1 MKVSGNVRTNTKF
14 LVLTAMFIAI
24 GIVLPI
30 AFHSIPNAGKI
41 MLPMHIP
48 VLLCGFICG
57 PIYGMLAGVLTPIL
71 SSAMTQ
77 MPPMY
82 PMAVIMLV
90 ELAVYGFTSGIMIR
104 VIKTK
109 WSLVN
114 IYISLVIA
122 LVLGRVVS
130 APMSC
135 AMFNMPF
142 NAWVSGSL
150 AVAVPGLVVQLTVIP
165 ALLYALQR
173 AKLIDMNSNGVWGIA
188 TKKNNKKIKE
198 FFNEKAP
205 TWDSR
210 QEETDER
217 ISELL
222 NYVKINEGD
231 KVLDIA
237 CGTGIIDR
245 ELVKRGAKVTAIDLS
260 DKMIEIAKQKNADLG
275 VDYKVQDFYDYDESG
290 FDTAIIFNAYPHF
303 TEKEELVKA
312 LSRTLKKGG
321 RFVVMHSMGYEKLN
335 EHHKNI
341 QKGISLELKPAS
353 EEVKNFEGKFDVDFI
368 VDQKDIYI
376 FSGISK

>member
-1 MKVSGNVRTNTKF
+1 MKVSGNVKTNTRF

-165 ALLYALQR
+165 ALLYALH
-173 AKLIDMNSNGVWGIA
+173 LY
-188 TKKNNKKIKE
+188 NKH
-198 FFNEKAP
+198 AP
-205 TWDSR
+205 
-210 QEETDER
+210 
-217 ISELL
+217 
-222 NYVKINEGD
+222 
-231 KVLDIA
+231 
-237 CGTGIIDR
+237 
-245 ELVKRGAKVTAIDLS
+245 
-260 DKMIEIAKQKNADLG
+260 
-275 VDYKVQDFYDYDESG
+275 
-290 FDTAIIFNAYPHF
+290 
-303 TEKEELVKA
+303 
-312 LSRTLKKGG
+312 
-321 RFVVMHSMGYEKLN
+321 
-335 EHHKNI
+335 
-341 QKGISLELKPAS
+341 
-353 EEVKNFEGKFDVDFI
+353 
-368 VDQKDIYI
+368 
-376 FSGISK
+376 